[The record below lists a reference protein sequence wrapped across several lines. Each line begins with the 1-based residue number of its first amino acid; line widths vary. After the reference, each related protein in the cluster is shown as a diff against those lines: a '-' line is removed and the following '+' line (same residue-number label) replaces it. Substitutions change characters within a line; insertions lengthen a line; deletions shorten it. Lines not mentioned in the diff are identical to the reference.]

1 MHRKS
6 PPSKEAVPTND
17 LQSLAS
23 AILHEGI
30 IARLSPMGICYVAEQ
45 GSGRIFN
52 YPTDRLPTPSPKL
65 GQKVRFRVEQAE
77 SLADLEFV

>member
-1 MHRKS
+1 MVRKS
-6 PPSKEAVPTND
+6 SLNKETASTND
-17 LQSLAS
+17 LQRLAS
-23 AILHEGI
+23 AIVHEGI

-45 GSGRIFN
+45 GSGKIFN
-52 YPTDRLPTPSPKL
+52 YPTDRLPTLSPKL

>member
-6 PPSKEAVPTND
+6 SPRKETAPAKD
-17 LQSLAS
+17 LQRLAS

-45 GSGRIFN
+45 VSGKIFH

-65 GQKVRFRVEQAE
+65 GQKVRFRVEQAD